1 MGENLFSFTKKK
13 NRLMCYV
20 IKNVVKDRIE
30 ERPGDSIRRIDG
42 GEGRGRKVR
51 YRSPI

>member
-1 MGENLFSFTKKK
+1 
-13 NRLMCYV
+13 MCYV